1 MGLLLRG
8 LPQLEGKTGNP
19 RDWMY
24 FHFAPKN
31 FMFIIDTRFIRG
43 MRWKLYDD
51 GNLYDLEDDPDEEY
65 PILPTKDN
73 AEQLDARGQLEPI
86 FAQMVPEIPPVK

>member
-1 MGLLLRG
+1 
-8 LPQLEGKTGNP
+8 
-19 RDWMY
+19 MY
-24 FHFAPKN
+24 FHFALKN

-73 AEQLDARGQLEPI
+73 AEQLEARGQLEPI
-86 FAQMVPEIPPVK
+86 FA